1 VTVLTDAE
9 RCVLYTGLIRAE
21 QAVSPQRLS
30 EVTLI
35 SVVLMQI
42 EEYLTTGTLQAL
54 SPEEDAKKAKEK
66 QEAAAEVE
74 KSAAYAFL

>member
-1 VTVLTDAE
+1 MLSGAYCTQGSSALS
-9 RCVLYTGLIRAE
+9 RLCHCW
-21 QAVSPQRLS
+21 QRLS